1 MNWLQPLWGR
11 LSRTFGR
18 SAAAMAKT
26 HIILEC
32 YPQTVCCFTI
42 VTFEPQNYRSPVR
55 SFVKRT
61 TRTTLAQREAIT
73 TLLPSYAVNMAADFE
88 KSVEFGRSAP
98 CWLEIGFGNG
108 QALLELAGRFPD
120 VDFIGAEVH
129 DPGVGRLLMGLQE
142 QALTN
147 VRVHHGDV
155 VDLLKETIPDASL
168 ARILLWFTDPWPKKR
183 HHKRRLLGPEMA
195 ALLSAKLESE
205 GVLHTA
211 TDCEPYAGEGQY
223 APDAD
228 VRPETRFEE
237 RGRKLGHGV
246 WDLQFSRSG

>member
-1 MNWLQPLWGR
+1 M
-11 LSRTFGR
+11 
-18 SAAAMAKT
+18 
-26 HIILEC
+26 
-32 YPQTVCCFTI
+32 
-42 VTFEPQNYRSPVR
+42 TFESQNYRSPVR

-129 DPGVGRLLMGLQE
+129 DPGVGRLLMGLQV

-168 ARILLWFTDPWPKKR
+168 ARILLWFPDPWPKKR

-211 TDCEPYAGEGQY
+211 TDWEPYAEQMLEVLESESSLTNRHGEGQY